1 MSDGKKSRNVG
12 GPDIIRAAAMEA
24 VEILSG
30 QLLKRAKEVGGGV
43 TAPTIREVV
52 DDFKTH
58 PDTIL
63 SGLFQQYWNK
73 CLASAESAHWTS
85 ARKFHFERIMVK
97 CFSNLL
103 PQDGESIEAGRH
115 LSRRIIPGFIL
126 ALQQMMG
133 PETYEQF
140 GDRARTLVET
150 LRAVHGES
158 FTWSEVYGD
167 PSCQI
172 VVEEVLISIAHHF
185 DDMAKRRNWL
195 IDVVDAHMP
204 STANEAEKNWNFG
217 DGNFHTLMNSV
228 FGDLREVL
236 KSAEARDT
244 LAINHGEEKI
254 VALETL
260 FDGLTQD
267 QADLM
272 SAGRL

>member
-1 MSDGKKSRNVG
+1 MSDGTKSPNGRGSEIV
-12 GPDIIRAAAMEA
+12 RAAAMEA
-24 VEILSG
+24 IEILSG
-30 QLLKRAKEVGGGV
+30 QLLKRANNDGGGV

-52 DDFKTH
+52 DNFKTH
-58 PDTIL
+58 PDVIL
-63 SGLFQQYWNK
+63 SDLFEACWKK

-97 CFSNLL
+97 CFSGLL
-103 PQDGESIEAGRH
+103 PRNDDVIETGRH
-115 LSRRIIPGFIL
+115 LSRRIIPGFIH

-133 PETYEQF
+133 PEIYEQF
-140 GDRARTLVET
+140 SERARSLVET
-150 LRAVHGES
+150 LRAVHGEN
-158 FTWSEVYGD
+158 FTWNEVYSD

-185 DDMAKRRNWL
+185 DDMGKRRNWL

-204 STANEAEKNWNFG
+204 TTTNEAEKKWDFG

-228 FGDLREVL
+228 FGDLRIVL
-236 KSAEARDT
+236 ESSEARDT

-260 FDGLTQD
+260 FYGLTQD
-267 QADLM
+267 HADLM